1 MNVTAV
7 DAHWLAELGPMFFS
21 VKEGHE
27 TRAEKRRKQLAH
39 KRKMEESAAAAEA
52 ERAAGGAAS
61 EGTWQPRTQRMATPG
76 ASCTPASAGVTSSSG
91 GPLKRAKTPRRVGM

>member
-7 DAHWLAELGPMFFS
+7 DPHWLAELGPMFFS

-39 KRKMEESAAAAEA
+39 KRKAEEAAAVVEAEREAAEAAAAA
-52 ERAAGGAAS
+52 DPARA
-61 EGTWQPRTQRMATPG
+61 RVQRLATPG
-76 ASCTPASAGVTSSSG
+76 AEGVSHGVG
-91 GPLKRAKTPRRVGM
+91 GPFKRAKTPRRVGM